1 MQGPDLCIMKTMEGK
16 VALVTG
22 AASGLGLA
30 TARAFAEAGAAV
42 VMADRDGQAVNKEAG
57 KLAQEGYDTLGIA
70 CDVSNDGEVAAMV
83 SKAVEA
89 FGRLDY
95 AYNNAGIQNQLAE
108 AADQTLEDFEKVNN
122 INYRGVWS
130 CMKYELQQMR
140 RQGSGAIVNCS
151 SIGGIR
157 AGAQRGVYH
166 GAKHGVIGLTIS
178 AAVEY
183 AGRGI
188 RINSISPGLFQT
200 PMSDQMIAAG
210 QKEALD
216 GMLKMVPIG
225 RLGRPEE
232 IASAV
237 LFLCSEAASMIA
249 GHNLV
254 VDGGLTV

>member
-1 MQGPDLCIMKTMEGK
+1 MKIMEGK

-30 TARAFAEAGAAV
+30 TAKAFAEAGAAV
-42 VMADRDGQAVNKEAG
+42 AMADWNEDAVKAAAE
-57 KLAQEGYDTLGIA
+57 KLAAEGHKTLAIK
-70 CDVSNDGEVAAMV
+70 CDVSDDKQVEEMVNKTVA
-83 SKAVEA
+83 E
-89 FGRLDY
+89 FGRLDF
-95 AYNNAGIQNQLAE
+95 AYNNAGIQNELAE
-108 AADQTLEDFEKVNN
+108 AADQTRADFDRVTG
-122 INYRGVWS
+122 INYQGVWS
-130 CMKYELQQMR
+130 SMKYELQQMR
-140 RQGSGAIVNCS
+140 KQGSGAIVNCS

-166 GAKHGVIGLTIS
+166 GAKHGVIGLTVS

-188 RINSISPGLFQT
+188 RINSVSPGLFQT
-200 PMSDQMIAAG
+200 AMSDQMIASG

-216 GMLKMVPIG
+216 GMLAMVPAG

-237 LFLCSEAASMIA
+237 LFLCSDAASMVV

-254 VDGGLTV
+254 VDGGITL

>member
-1 MQGPDLCIMKTMEGK
+1 MKIMQGK

-30 TARAFAEAGAAV
+30 TAKAFAEAGAAV
-42 VMADRDGQAVNKEAG
+42 AMADWNEEAVKAAAE
-57 KLAQEGYDTLGIA
+57 KLAKDGHKTLAIK
-70 CDVSNDGEVAAMV
+70 CDVSDDKQVEEMV
-83 SKAVEA
+83 NKTIAT
-89 FGRLDY
+89 FGQLDY
-95 AYNNAGIQNQLAE
+95 AYNNAGVQNELAE
-108 AADQTLEDFEKVNN
+108 AADQTREDFDKVTS

-140 RQGSGAIVNCS
+140 NQGGGAIVNCS

-166 GAKHGVIGLTIS
+166 GAKHGVIGLTVS

-188 RINSISPGLFQT
+188 RINCVSPGLFQT
-200 PMSDQMIAAG
+200 AMSDQMIASG

-216 GMLKMVPIG
+216 GMLAMVPAG

-232 IASAV
+232 IANAV
-237 LFLCSEAASMIA
+237 LFLCSDAASMIV
-249 GHNLV
+249 GHNLI
-254 VDGGLTV
+254 VDGGITL

>member
-1 MQGPDLCIMKTMEGK
+1 MKTFENK

-22 AASGLGLA
+22 AASGLGFA
-30 TARAFAEAGAAV
+30 TAKAFAEAGATV
-42 VMADRDGQAVNKEAG
+42 VLADWNESATKAAAEELAKEG
-57 KLAQEGYDTLGIA
+57 HKTLAIK
-70 CDVSNDGEVAAMV
+70 CDVSDDRQVEEMV
-83 SKAVEA
+83 NQTIAA
-89 FGRLDY
+89 FGRLDF
-95 AYNNAGIQNQLAE
+95 AYNNAGVQNELAE
-108 AADQTLEDFEKVNN
+108 AADQSRKDFDRVTS
-122 INYRGVWS
+122 INYQGVWS
-130 CMKYELQQMR
+130 CMKYELQHMR
-140 RQGSGAIVNCS
+140 KQGSGAIVNCS

-183 AGRGI
+183 ANRGI
-188 RINSISPGLFQT
+188 RINCISPGLFHT
-200 PMSDQMIAAG
+200 AMSDQMIAAG

-216 GMLKMVPIG
+216 GMLAMVPIG

-237 LFLCSEAASMIA
+237 IFLCSDAASMIV

-254 VDGGLTV
+254 VDGGLTI

>member
-1 MQGPDLCIMKTMEGK
+1 MKIMEGK

-30 TARAFAEAGAAV
+30 TAKAFAEAGAAV
-42 VMADRDGQAVNKEAG
+42 AMADWNEEAVKAAAEKLATDGYKTLAIKCDVADDKQVEEMVNK
-57 KLAQEGYDTLGIA
+57 TIA
-70 CDVSNDGEVAAMV
+70 T
-83 SKAVEA
+83 
-89 FGRLDY
+89 FGQLDY
-95 AYNNAGIQNQLAE
+95 AYNNAGVQNELAE
-108 AADQTLEDFEKVNN
+108 AADQTREDFDKVTS
-122 INYRGVWS
+122 INYQGVWS

-140 RQGSGAIVNCS
+140 KQGSGAIVNCS

-166 GAKHGVIGLTIS
+166 GAKHGVIGLTVS

-183 AGRGI
+183 ARRGI
-188 RINSISPGLFQT
+188 RINCVSPGLFQT
-200 PMSDQMIAAG
+200 AMSDQMIASG

-216 GMLKMVPIG
+216 NMLAMVPAG

-237 LFLCSEAASMIA
+237 LFLCSDAASMVV

-254 VDGGLTV
+254 ADGGITL

>member
-1 MQGPDLCIMKTMEGK
+1 MKIMEGK

-30 TARAFAEAGAAV
+30 TAKAFAEAGAAV
-42 VMADRDGQAVNKEAG
+42 AMADWNEEAVTAAAE
-57 KLAQEGYDTLGIA
+57 KLATEGYKTFAIQ
-70 CDVSNDGEVAAMV
+70 CDVSDDKQVEDMVKKTVA
-83 SKAVEA
+83 E
-89 FGRLDY
+89 FGQLDY
-95 AYNNAGIQNQLAE
+95 AYNNAGVQNELAE
-108 AADQTLEDFEKVNN
+108 AADQTLEDFERVNG
-122 INYRGVWS
+122 INYRGIWS
-130 CMKYELQQMR
+130 SMKYELQQMR
-140 RQGSGAIVNCS
+140 KQGSGAIVNCS

-188 RINSISPGLFQT
+188 RINSVSPGLFQT
-200 PMSDQMIAAG
+200 AMSDQMIAAG

-216 GMLKMVPIG
+216 DMLKMVPAG

-237 LFLCSEAASMIA
+237 LFLCSDAASMIV
-249 GHNLV
+249 GDNLV
-254 VDGGLTV
+254 VDGGITL

>member
-1 MQGPDLCIMKTMEGK
+1 MKLFEGK

-30 TARAFAEAGAAV
+30 TAKAFAEAGAAV
-42 VMADRDGQAVNKEAG
+42 AMADWNEEQVQAAAD
-57 KLAQEGYDTLGIA
+57 KLASEGYKTLAIQ
-70 CDVSNDGEVAAMV
+70 CDVSDDKQVEEMV
-83 SKAVEA
+83 NRTIQT

-95 AYNNAGIQNQLAE
+95 AYNNAGVQNQLAE
-108 AADQTLEDFEKVNN
+108 AADQTLGDFERVNN
-122 INYRGVWS
+122 INYRGIWS
-130 CMKYELQQMR
+130 CMKHELRHMR
-140 RQGSGAIVNCS
+140 EQGSGSIVNCS

-166 GAKHGVIGLTIS
+166 GAKHAVIGLTVS

-188 RINSISPGLFQT
+188 RINSVSPGLFHT
-200 PMSDQMIAAG
+200 GMAEEMIAGG

-216 GMLKMVPIG
+216 AMIEMVPIK
-225 RLGRPEE
+225 RYGRPEE

-237 LFLCSEAASMIA
+237 IFLCSDAASMIV

-254 VDGGLTV
+254 VDGGITL

>member
-1 MQGPDLCIMKTMEGK
+1 MKIMEGK

-30 TARAFAEAGAAV
+30 TAKAFAEAGAAV
-42 VMADRDGQAVNKEAG
+42 ALADWNEAATQVAAA
-57 KLAQEGYDTLGIA
+57 KLAADGYKTIA
-70 CDVSNDGEVAAMV
+70 IKCDVSDDKQVEAMV
-83 SKAVEA
+83 NKAIAE

-95 AYNNAGIQNQLAE
+95 AYNNAGVQNELAE
-108 AADQTLEDFEKVNN
+108 AADQTMEDFERVNN
-122 INYRGVWS
+122 INYRGIWS
-130 CMKYELQQMR
+130 CMKYELQHMR

-166 GAKHGVIGLTIS
+166 GAKHGVIGLTVS

-188 RINSISPGLFQT
+188 RINSVSPGLFQT
-200 PMSDQMIAAG
+200 AMSDQMIAAG

-216 GMLKMVPIG
+216 AMLAMVPAG
-225 RLGRPEE
+225 RLGHPEE

-237 LFLCSEAASMIA
+237 LFLCSDAASMVV

-254 VDGGLTV
+254 VDGGITL

>member
-1 MQGPDLCIMKTMEGK
+1 MKIMEGK

-30 TARAFAEAGAAV
+30 TAKAFAEAGAAV
-42 VMADRDGQAVNKEAG
+42 AMSDWNEEAVKAAAE
-57 KLAQEGYDTLGIA
+57 KLAAEGYKTLAIR
-70 CDVSNDGEVAAMV
+70 CDVSDDKQVEDMVKKTVA
-83 SKAVEA
+83 E

-95 AYNNAGIQNQLAE
+95 AYNAGVQNELAE
-108 AADQTLEDFEKVNN
+108 AADQTLEDFERVNG
-122 INYRGVWS
+122 INYQGVWS
-130 CMKYELQQMR
+130 SMKYELQQMR
-140 RQGSGAIVNCS
+140 KQGHGAIVNCS

-188 RINSISPGLFQT
+188 RINSVSPGLFQT
-200 PMSDQMIAAG
+200 AMSDQMIAAG

-216 GMLKMVPIG
+216 GMLKMVPAG

-237 LFLCSEAASMIA
+237 LFLCSDAAIMIV

-254 VDGGLTV
+254 VDGGITL

>member
-1 MQGPDLCIMKTMEGK
+1 MKIMEGK

-22 AASGLGLA
+22 AASGLGFT
-30 TARAFAEAGAAV
+30 TAKAFAQAGAAV
-42 VMADRDGQAVNKEAG
+42 ALADWNKKAVLQAVQQLTE
-57 KLAQEGYDTLGIA
+57 EGYQTLAIQ
-70 CDVSNDGEVAAMV
+70 CDVSDDKQVEEMV
-83 SKAVEA
+83 NKTVEA

-95 AYNNAGIQNQLAE
+95 AYNNAGIQNELAE
-108 AADQTLEDFEKVNN
+108 AADQTLEDFDKVTS
-122 INYRGVWS
+122 INYQGVWS

-166 GAKHGVIGLTIS
+166 GAKHGVIGLTKS

-188 RINSISPGLFQT
+188 RINSVSPGLFHT
-200 PMSDQMIAAG
+200 AMADQMIAGG

-216 GMLKMVPIG
+216 AMLTQVPAG

-232 IASAV
+232 IASTV
-237 LFLCSEAASMIA
+237 IFLCSDAASMVI